1 MLNKIK
7 SNLTKHYSAPAAQ
20 AHCDGP
26 CGIYDPASARIAAEA
41 ALSMT
46 KKLLAM
52 KPPTGSDPQAWV
64 DYLNTFSRYTA
75 IKEEQAHLA
84 KKELLVLWTDYFK
97 PPHLEKNPKLHDI
110 FWKAA
115 KQCSEVKVHVNQ
127 AAAEKLLEMIKEI
140 HEIFWATKDRKVEW
154 YTAG

>member
-1 MLNKIK
+1 MLNKITSHLK
-7 SNLTKHYSAPAAQ
+7 KHSSVPAAS

-26 CGIYDPASARIAAEA
+26 CGIYDPSSARVAAEA

-46 KKLLAM
+46 KKLSAL
-52 KPPTGSDPQAWV
+52 KPPSGDDPKAWA
-64 DYLNTFSRYTA
+64 DYLNTFSRYTQ

-84 KKELLVLWTDYFK
+84 KTELLVLWTDYFK
-97 PPHLEKNPKLHDI
+97 PPHLEQNPKIHDI

-115 KQCSEVKVHVNQ
+115 KQCSEVKVHVDV
-127 AAAEKLLEMIKEI
+127 AAAEKLLTMIQEI
-140 HEIFWATKDRKVEW
+140 HEIFWATKNRKIEW